1 MRKLFALLALA
12 AGMSTLAAAQQ
23 SWQAEIGIQGGVFKL
38 KPAGTSA
45 DDAINFLQ
53 LPGGTFFNGIYG
65 SPPLFAVIPWKNKM
79 AVEAQFGL
87 LQLTGTG
94 ATGHATV
101 VSSALRLDY
110 ALSPK
115 FYVAAGPTHRWIQA
129 SGNHDGQ
136 LGVVAAAGYRLRVTS
151 RLSGRI
157 EGSVQFRKKD
167 DSSSPV
173 NTYSIL
179 AGISSRLTGS
189 ARPAARTAT
198 SRRAWQAALGIQGG
212 YINQHTVGGG
222 SDVTGFHLPGVG
234 NDVRQAGS
242 PIGSPPAVFAILP
255 IGDKVAVEAGFDAHA
270 NKASS
275 GGGSGTAISASGR
288 LNYALKGGWYAAG
301 GVSFTN
307 VNAGGTSGTITGGQ
321 AAWGYRFHLTGD
333 LGGRVEL
340 LYDLRGKNADTG
352 TPPVNM
358 FGVMFAATMPLK

>member
-1 MRKLFALLALA
+1 VRKLFALLALA
-12 AGMSTLAAAQQ
+12 ASVSTLAAAQQ

-53 LPGGTFFNGIYG
+53 LPGGSFFNGIYG

-101 VSSALRLDY
+101 VTSVLRLDY

-115 FYVAAGPTHRWIQA
+115 FYVAAGPTHRWLQA
-129 SGNHDGQ
+129 GGNHDGQ

-157 EGSVQFRKKD
+157 EGSVIFRKKD
-167 DSSSPV
+167 NSSNPT
-173 NTYSIL
+173 NTYSLL

-189 ARPAARTAT
+189 ARPGARSAT
-198 SRRAWQAALGIQGG
+198 SRRAWQSAIGIQGG
-212 YINQHTVGGG
+212 YMSQHIVGGG
-222 SDVTGFHLPGVG
+222 GDITGFHIPGVG

-242 PIGSPPAVFAILP
+242 PIGSAPAVFAILP

-270 NKASS
+270 NKASG
-275 GGGSGTAISASGR
+275 GGGSGTAISVSGR

-307 VNAGGTSGTITGGQ
+307 INFGGNSGTITGGQ

-340 LYDLRGKNADTG
+340 NYDLRGKNAGTG
-352 TPPVNM
+352 TPPVNT
-358 FGVMFAATMPLK
+358 FGVLLGATMPLR